1 MKKIEAIFVPEK
13 FDQVRDGMNKLNVE
27 QFLMSR
33 LTAHQP
39 ESAAQRRWGDEWH
52 DDLCAPVKFEVFVP
66 DQAAEGAA
74 RVIVRAARTRN
85 PGEALVTISS
95 VEALDSRADSQT
107 KAR

>member
-1 MKKIEAIFVPEK
+1 MTRDEETSSLRRAREVLAFARPCSVRKLMKKIEAIFVPEK

-66 DQAAEGAA
+66 D
-74 RVIVRAARTRN
+74 
-85 PGEALVTISS
+85 
-95 VEALDSRADSQT
+95 
-107 KAR
+107 